1 MDFERALRVVAE
13 SHGYSEVKDKQK
25 DTIIFVCKWQ
35 RCFCCVAHR
44 LWEIFLL
51 PESAMLFD
59 ILHGHD
65 VPTSVVVVVT
75 SLIAIM
81 KEQVSELGSKQ
92 ICAVYVLS
100 NIDDSVESEILDGKF
115 GIVYIS
121 PELLLRQT
129 KWREMLRSDV
139 YKENLVG
146 FIVDEASMS
155 SLCIYS
161 HNLPPLPIVCRGDD
175 F

>member
-25 DTIIFVCKWQ
+25 DTIISFASGRDVFVALPTGYGKS
-35 RCFCCVAHR
+35 FCYQS
-44 LWEIFLL
+44 L
-51 PESAMLFD
+51 PMLFD

-75 SLIAIM
+75 PLVAIM

-92 ICAVYVLS
+92 IRAVYVLS

-139 YKENLVG
+139 YKENLVR
-146 FIVDEASMS
+146 FIVDEAH
-155 SLCIYS
+155 C
-161 HNLPPLPIVCRGDD
+161 VKKW
-175 F
+175 